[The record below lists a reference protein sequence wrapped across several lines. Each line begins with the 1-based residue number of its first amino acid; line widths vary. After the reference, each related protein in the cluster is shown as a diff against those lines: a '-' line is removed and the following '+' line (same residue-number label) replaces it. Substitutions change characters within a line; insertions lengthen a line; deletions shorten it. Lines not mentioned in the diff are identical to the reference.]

1 MGDDTSSEKDGG
13 GIGGKLRQM
22 LHAASGDR
30 AAEAKALADR
40 SGGEVSEAEALVAV
54 ERAHG
59 ELRDEEAEGVE
70 LATVGDAQAAAGA
83 DEATVKDAA
92 AAGGVEPPDRHDT

>member
-1 MGDDTSSEKDGG
+1 MGDDKSSEKDGEST
-13 GIGGKLRQM
+13 GGKLRQM

-30 AAEAKALADR
+30 EAEAKALADR
-40 SGGEVSEAEALVAV
+40 SGGEVSEEEALIAV

-70 LATVGDAQAAAGA
+70 LATVKDAQAAAGA
-83 DEATVKDAA
+83 DAATVKDAR
-92 AAGGVEPPDRHDT
+92 AAGGVGEPAG